1 MGHTQRMLKGVVS
14 GLLTENAEQGT
25 YARRRKA
32 LLERRRSMIFMYAT
46 VILVVVGLLLQAGK
60 MVGITSSNK
69 NIRAMKAEMRVMEA
83 HVENLESEL
92 MLELRTIVVR
102 QRAKERLGMINPPYT
117 ELLRMDTRDTHSGEG
132 TRVHPHNKIERIFRT
147 SGAFGNSGCL
157 FSVKN
162 LEASRQIR
170 AGRLSR
176 LREGRINGIMEAR
189 ARYEGY
195 RSRRSNARK

>member
-1 MGHTQRMLKGVVS
+1 MGATRRNSMGNTQRMLKGVVS

-25 YARRRKA
+25 YARRHKA

-132 TRVHPHNKIERIFRT
+132 TRV
-147 SGAFGNSGCL
+147 
-157 FSVKN
+157 
-162 LEASRQIR
+162 ASAQ
-170 AGRLSR
+170 
-176 LREGRINGIMEAR
+176 
-189 ARYEGY
+189 
-195 RSRRSNARK
+195 

>member
-1 MGHTQRMLKGVVS
+1 MGATRRNSMGNTQRMLKGVVS

-32 LLERRRSMIFMYAT
+32 LLERRRSMIFMCAT
-46 VILVVVGLLLQAGK
+46 VILVVVGLLLQAGN

-102 QRAKERLGMINPPYT
+102 QRAKEWLGMINPPYT

-132 TRVHPHNKIERIFRT
+132 TRV
-147 SGAFGNSGCL
+147 
-157 FSVKN
+157 
-162 LEASRQIR
+162 ASAQ
-170 AGRLSR
+170 
-176 LREGRINGIMEAR
+176 
-189 ARYEGY
+189 
-195 RSRRSNARK
+195 

>member
-1 MGHTQRMLKGVVS
+1 MRSGHSEERDELKKMGATRRKSMGHTQRMLKGVVS

-60 MVGITSSNK
+60 MVGIASSNK

-132 TRVHPHNKIERIFRT
+132 TRV
-147 SGAFGNSGCL
+147 
-157 FSVKN
+157 
-162 LEASRQIR
+162 ASAQ
-170 AGRLSR
+170 
-176 LREGRINGIMEAR
+176 
-189 ARYEGY
+189 
-195 RSRRSNARK
+195 

>member
-1 MGHTQRMLKGVVS
+1 MRNTQRMLKGVVS

-92 MLELRTIVVR
+92 MLELR
-102 QRAKERLGMINPPYT
+102 PPYT

-132 TRVHPHNKIERIFRT
+132 TRV
-147 SGAFGNSGCL
+147 
-157 FSVKN
+157 
-162 LEASRQIR
+162 ASAQ
-170 AGRLSR
+170 
-176 LREGRINGIMEAR
+176 
-189 ARYEGY
+189 
-195 RSRRSNARK
+195 

>member
-1 MGHTQRMLKGVVS
+1 MGATRRKSMGHTQRMLKGVVS

-60 MVGITSSNK
+60 MVGITSSNR

-132 TRVHPHNKIERIFRT
+132 TRV
-147 SGAFGNSGCL
+147 
-157 FSVKN
+157 
-162 LEASRQIR
+162 ASAQ
-170 AGRLSR
+170 
-176 LREGRINGIMEAR
+176 
-189 ARYEGY
+189 
-195 RSRRSNARK
+195 

>member
-1 MGHTQRMLKGVVS
+1 MGATRRNSMGNTQRMLKGVVS

-32 LLERRRSMIFMYAT
+32 LLERRRSMIFMCAT
-46 VILVVVGLLLQAGK
+46 VILVVVGLLLQAGN

-132 TRVHPHNKIERIFRT
+132 TRV
-147 SGAFGNSGCL
+147 
-157 FSVKN
+157 
-162 LEASRQIR
+162 ASAQ
-170 AGRLSR
+170 
-176 LREGRINGIMEAR
+176 
-189 ARYEGY
+189 
-195 RSRRSNARK
+195 

>member
-1 MGHTQRMLKGVVS
+1 MGNTQRMLKGVVS

-102 QRAKERLGMINPPYT
+102 QRAKERLGHDQPA
-117 ELLRMDTRDTHSGEG
+117 
-132 TRVHPHNKIERIFRT
+132 VHR
-147 SGAFGNSGCL
+147 
-157 FSVKN
+157 
-162 LEASRQIR
+162 AS
-170 AGRLSR
+170 ADGY
-176 LREGRINGIMEAR
+176 
-189 ARYEGY
+189 ARYAQ
-195 RSRRSNARK
+195 RRGHARRVRTIKLKEFFGHPERLGTPDAFFLSKTWKHRGKFALVGCRGCAKDGSMV